1 MTTMVGI
8 AWLEMG
14 FFAIFLEFSEVNFGV
29 KSGNEFSTTFS
40 WRRVPILVI
49 FLDFGLPILK
59 TPNLLKLVER
69 FSLYTRIREK
79 KPPFRGGRIT
89 P

>member
-1 MTTMVGI
+1 MTRMVGI
-8 AWLEMG
+8 AWLEMV

-29 KSGNEFSTTFS
+29 KSENEFSTTFS

-69 FSLYTRIREK
+69 FSLYTGIREK
-79 KPPFRGGRIT
+79 KNFPGG
-89 P
+89 